1 MQIWDTV
8 GHEKFNSITSNYYK
22 TTDVAIF
29 IYSIND
35 INSFNNINNWY
46 NELNNKNEEDNNMI
60 KILIGNKNDLI
71 KERKVSYDMGNKLK
85 NDKNF
90 NLFKEINCQSNNNKN
105 NNGKKI
111 WNINIEKIDE
121 DEDLDPIKKL
131 FFNIGI
137 LIYKEYFEE
146 IRNRVNTNSIYSY
159 EASNS
164 ILEFAQESDTKTLN
178 NNFEKHKSCCC

>member
-1 MQIWDTV
+1 MWHRFVNFSFSKEIL
-8 GHEKFNSITSNYYK
+8 
-22 TTDVAIF
+22 IF

-35 INSFNNINNWY
+35 TNSFNNINNWY
-46 NELNNKNEEDNNMI
+46 NELNNKNDEENNMI

-90 NLFKEINCQSNNNKN
+90 NLFKEINCQNNYNKN
-105 NNGKKI
+105 NKGKKI

-137 LIYKEYFEE
+137 LIYKEYFDE

-164 ILEFAQESDTKTLN
+164 ILEFVQESDTKTLN